1 MGNLDPNA
9 VLNTIRALMDST
21 DDVELREAIE
31 DLDNWL
37 SRGGFLPED
46 WARTRLAVVKDTK
59 A

>member
-1 MGNLDPNA
+1 MDPNA
-9 VLNTIRALMDST
+9 ALNTIRALMDST

-46 WARTRLAVVKDTK
+46 WARTRIAVVRNTKD
-59 A
+59 

>member
-1 MGNLDPNA
+1 MDPNGC
-9 VLNTIRALMDST
+9 LDTIRALLEDT

-37 SRGGFLPED
+37 TRGGFLPED
-46 WARTRLAVVKDTK
+46 WARTCLAVVKDTK